1 MSIGPPISSSS
12 ESREEGGAENPGQVG
27 YVFGLVSY
35 EIVLLVIGIVTLI
48 ANMLPIIIDDD
59 RSGLS
64 FSYVGVKL
72 IWCVFVLVGIARKVT
87 VCMLLCMICNAFLVC
102 FAVVDAAQWRGAQTI
117 THWNRFVIPS
127 IIVECFLCILADNLR
142 IAYSYTVDK

>member
-1 MSIGPPISSSS
+1 MIPTEKTRCVLFLYSFKRSIGAMSIGPPISSSS
-12 ESREEGGAENPGQVG
+12 EDRAEGGVDNPGQVG

-64 FSYVGVKL
+64 FSYVGVK
-72 IWCVFVLVGIARKVT
+72 
-87 VCMLLCMICNAFLVC
+87 AFLVC